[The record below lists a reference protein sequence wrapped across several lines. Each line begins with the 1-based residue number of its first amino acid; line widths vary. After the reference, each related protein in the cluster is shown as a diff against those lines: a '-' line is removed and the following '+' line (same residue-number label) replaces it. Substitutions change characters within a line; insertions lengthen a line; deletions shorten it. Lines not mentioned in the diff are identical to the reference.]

1 MIGILS
7 RQDVIINVAPA
18 YLCLITQSLDD
29 NRENIFEGME
39 ESNLKPIEQGK
50 VEINHCIDEMFLA
63 SRREMHN
70 FKPPQTY
77 DVNAY
82 RRRDIILNINPIF
95 FSILIGV
102 IYANKEGLIDSIQIT
117 TKKGNDKEEL
127 ANCLEELR
135 CVALESSLSMLEQ
148 LDLDK
153 FKESN

>member
-39 ESNLKPIEQGK
+39 EGNLKPIEQGK
-50 VEINHCIDEMFLA
+50 TEINHCIDEMFLV

-70 FKPPQTY
+70 FKYPQTY

-102 IYANKEGLIDSIQIT
+102 IYANKEGLIESIQIT
-117 TKKGNDKEEL
+117 TKKGNDKEGL
-127 ANCLEELR
+127 VICLEELR
-135 CVALESSLSMLEQ
+135 NVALESSLAMLEQ

-153 FKESN
+153 YKDSN